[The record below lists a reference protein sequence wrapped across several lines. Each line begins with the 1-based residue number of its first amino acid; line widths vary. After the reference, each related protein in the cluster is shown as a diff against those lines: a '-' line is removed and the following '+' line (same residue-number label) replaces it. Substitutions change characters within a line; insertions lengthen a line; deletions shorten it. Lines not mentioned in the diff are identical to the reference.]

1 MFLDKLIE
9 VIKKIKVIISFLP
22 KVKKRNII
30 SVDNKVIGESN
41 IVQNKLTGEKREDST
56 SVKVKN
62 REKGTNN
69 SIENEVENEK

>member
-30 SVDNKVIGESN
+30 SVDNKVIGESK

-62 REKGTNN
+62 RVKGTNN

>member
-41 IVQNKLTGEKREDST
+41 IVQNNLTREKREDST

-62 REKGTNN
+62 RVKGTNN

>member
-62 REKGTNN
+62 RVKGTNN
-69 SIENEVENEK
+69 SIENEKKKEK

>member
-9 VIKKIKVIISFLP
+9 FIKKIKVIISFLP

-62 REKGTNN
+62 RVKGTNN

>member
-62 REKGTNN
+62 RVKGTNN
-69 SIENEVENEK
+69 SIENEKKKKK